1 MKAIFK
7 SIFML
12 AVTLSFAA
20 CSDVP
25 SPYDIPNNNGGTTP
39 TTTDYIN
46 ETFATS
52 LGVFTAKTVKGTPW
66 AIDYSTAK
74 ATGYDSKAKTT
85 TASDGYL
92 VSTPVD
98 LSKSTAANITFSYI
112 LRYYTKSGAVV
123 PGVKNQ
129 VLITDNYTGAP
140 STTTWTDIT
149 GTLTEGAD
157 WTTFS
162 TYKANVPSTF
172 IGKSNIV
179 VALHYACETS
189 SSTWEV
195 KNFVM
200 KEGSVDETPTTP
212 TTPTG
217 TGEGAGT
224 QASPYNVTKALSLK
238 TYTSDKVYVSGTIS
252 KIDEVNTSYGNA
264 TYYIS
269 DDGATTTQL
278 EVFHGYGLGGAKFT
292 SASDIKVGDKVIV
305 YGALTLYNNTPEIT
319 AGSQIYSLNG
329 TTSGGGK
336 TGGTGTTSG
345 ISISGTTVTL
355 TNSAATEGTEKIT
368 ADMSTFGYAN
378 GDAVT
383 KVTLTDGTTITFDSN
398 GETNGPKYYDATKGV
413 RVYKNNTMTFNGKA
427 VIAKVVITCDT
438 YNGTNYVG
446 NTTATLAANGKEL
459 KYTNVF
465 TESSGGGVQLRVK
478 TIEITYAK

>member
-1 MKAIFK
+1 
-7 SIFML
+7 ML

-129 VLITDNYTGAP
+129 VLITDNYTGDP

-179 VALHYACETS
+179 VALRYACETS

-224 QASPYNVTKALSLK
+224 QASPYNVTKALSLINSK
-238 TYTSDKVYVSGTIS
+238 TNTSDKVYVSGTIS
-252 KIDEVNTSYGNA
+252 KIDDVSTSYGNA

-278 EVFHGYGLGGAKFT
+278 EVYRGYGLGGAKFT

-329 TTSGGGK
+329 TTSGGG
-336 TGGTGTTSG
+336 TGGETTTGDATITKSANVVT
-345 ISISGTTVTL
+345 IVNSKVSESDNKITCDLTTVGFTDKADPTL
-355 TNSAATEGTEKIT
+355 
-368 ADMSTFGYAN
+368 
-378 GDAVT
+378 
-383 KVTLTDGTTITFDSN
+383 VTLSDGTTITFAQ
-398 GETNGPKYYDATKGV
+398 ETGANAPKYYATSKGV
-413 RVYKNNTMTFNGKA
+413 RMYALNSMTVTGSKA
-427 VIAKVVITCDT
+427 IAKMVITCDV
-438 YNGTNYVG
+438 YSGTNEVG
-446 NTTATLAANGKEL
+446 NDQMYTKITGNIWKTVNNWTGTT
-459 KYTNVF
+459 
-465 TESSGGGVQLRVK
+465 GGTQLRPQ